1 MTNRRGKVRRH
12 VLAWAFATL
21 AWAAL
26 PAAQAADCI
35 GLVLGGGG
43 ARGAAHIGVL
53 KVLEREHIPI
63 CKVAGTSMGAIVGGM
78 YASGYSPEQIET
90 ILGQIDWKEVLS
102 DDPPRERLS
111 MRRKNEDLE
120 FLLGYEVGYRDG
132 RIVTPQGLIQ
142 GQKLLLLLR
151 QILASTWKI
160 DDFDDLPIPYRA
172 VAADILSGKPV
183 VWSKGD
189 LVLAIRSSM
198 SVPGAFAPLP
208 VDDYLLVD
216 GGIFDNVPV
225 GVARAMGADRL
236 IVVDVGTPIAK
247 RDDLTNPLAI
257 LNQVVGTLSQD
268 RINSQLALLGEKDIL
283 IRPELGD
290 FSSAAF
296 DQAQKAIPIGARAA
310 EKSLDRLQAFR
321 ASPAVYAEF
330 TARHRLIAYSAP
342 TIEFVHVDSGNPGAA
357 RLVQRELQP
366 LVGRPLD
373 PAQVDRMIESVYGTG
388 YYQTIRYQ
396 LVNRDD
402 KVGLEITAVD
412 KPWGP
417 NIAEFGFT
425 LSNDFKG
432 DSDYQ
437 LKADVTFQNVND
449 AGGEL
454 RNRLRLGGET
464 GIQSEFYQPFG
475 LGARFFAIGQLGY
488 SAENFPLFQG
498 TEQVADYR
506 VYRGEAL
513 AGVGTYLSNNLSLG
527 TGLVYGHDW
536 IRRHI
541 GAADSISE
549 GDSLYG
555 AYTARIEYDTLDNAI
570 FPAHGMRLDFDSHW
584 YRQALG
590 SDANADSYKVVWD
603 GVVSRGEN
611 HFLFGTRL
619 AASSNSAVIEVND
632 PLGGFLN
639 LSGYPERGLV
649 APNLAFGRAVYYR
662 QLSDPDKLFSVP
674 IYFGASLEAG
684 HLWGLQQAIDTNFD
698 EVIYAG
704 SVFAGIKT
712 PFGPLFLG
720 YGQTNNGHNSIYLT
734 FGTLIRPRF

>member
-1 MTNRRGKVRRH
+1 MTNRSGSFCRYA
-12 VLAWAFATL
+12 LAWIFAGL
-21 AWAAL
+21 AGAAL
-26 PAAQAADCI
+26 ADARANDCI

-90 ILGQIDWKEVLS
+90 ILGNIDWKEVLS

-120 FLLGYEVGYRDG
+120 FLLGYEVGYRNG

-160 DDFDDLPIPYRA
+160 DNFDDLPIPYRA

-247 RDDLTNPLAI
+247 RDELSNPLAI
-257 LNQVVGTLSQD
+257 LNQVIGTLSQD
-268 RINSQLALLGEKDIL
+268 RINSQLALLGDKDIL

-296 DQAQKAIPIGARAA
+296 DQAETAIPIGVKAA
-310 EKSLDRLQAFR
+310 EQSLDRLQAFR

-330 TARHRLIAYSAP
+330 TARHQLLAYSAP
-342 TIEFVHVDSGNPGAA
+342 TVEFVHVDSGNPGAT
-357 RLVQRELQP
+357 RLVERELQP

-373 PAQVDRMIESVYGTG
+373 ATQVDQMIESVYGTG

-464 GIQSEFYQPFG
+464 GIHSEFYQPFG
-475 LGARFFAIGQLGY
+475 LGARFFASGQLGY
-488 SAENFPLFQG
+488 SAEDFPLFLG
-498 TEQVADYR
+498 TEQVAD
-506 VYRGEAL
+506 
-513 AGVGTYLSNNLSLG
+513 
-527 TGLVYGHDW
+527 
-536 IRRHI
+536 
-541 GAADSISE
+541 
-549 GDSLYG
+549 
-555 AYTARIEYDTLDNAI
+555 
-570 FPAHGMRLDFDSHW
+570 
-584 YRQALG
+584 
-590 SDANADSYKVVWD
+590 
-603 GVVSRGEN
+603 
-611 HFLFGTRL
+611 
-619 AASSNSAVIEVND
+619 
-632 PLGGFLN
+632 
-639 LSGYPERGLV
+639 
-649 APNLAFGRAVYYR
+649 
-662 QLSDPDKLFSVP
+662 
-674 IYFGASLEAG
+674 
-684 HLWGLQQAIDTNFD
+684 
-698 EVIYAG
+698 
-704 SVFAGIKT
+704 
-712 PFGPLFLG
+712 
-720 YGQTNNGHNSIYLT
+720 
-734 FGTLIRPRF
+734 

>member
-247 RDDLTNPLAI
+247 RDELTNPLAI

-310 EKSLDRLQAFR
+310 EKSL
-321 ASPAVYAEF
+321 
-330 TARHRLIAYSAP
+330 
-342 TIEFVHVDSGNPGAA
+342 
-357 RLVQRELQP
+357 
-366 LVGRPLD
+366 
-373 PAQVDRMIESVYGTG
+373 
-388 YYQTIRYQ
+388 
-396 LVNRDD
+396 
-402 KVGLEITAVD
+402 
-412 KPWGP
+412 
-417 NIAEFGFT
+417 
-425 LSNDFKG
+425 
-432 DSDYQ
+432 
-437 LKADVTFQNVND
+437 
-449 AGGEL
+449 
-454 RNRLRLGGET
+454 
-464 GIQSEFYQPFG
+464 
-475 LGARFFAIGQLGY
+475 
-488 SAENFPLFQG
+488 
-498 TEQVADYR
+498 
-506 VYRGEAL
+506 
-513 AGVGTYLSNNLSLG
+513 
-527 TGLVYGHDW
+527 
-536 IRRHI
+536 
-541 GAADSISE
+541 
-549 GDSLYG
+549 
-555 AYTARIEYDTLDNAI
+555 
-570 FPAHGMRLDFDSHW
+570 
-584 YRQALG
+584 
-590 SDANADSYKVVWD
+590 
-603 GVVSRGEN
+603 
-611 HFLFGTRL
+611 
-619 AASSNSAVIEVND
+619 
-632 PLGGFLN
+632 
-639 LSGYPERGLV
+639 
-649 APNLAFGRAVYYR
+649 
-662 QLSDPDKLFSVP
+662 
-674 IYFGASLEAG
+674 
-684 HLWGLQQAIDTNFD
+684 
-698 EVIYAG
+698 
-704 SVFAGIKT
+704 
-712 PFGPLFLG
+712 
-720 YGQTNNGHNSIYLT
+720 
-734 FGTLIRPRF
+734 